1 MKRFLIFFLITLPSF
16 FLAQNDLDLIRSV
29 QLHPTGNEIG
39 YPILSLQQQKNPL
52 RLKFDY
58 IGDDAPYF
66 TYKIEHYSAN
76 WEKSPLSPLQYIK
89 GFSSGDISDFEFSLN
104 TRTLYT
110 HYEFEFPN
118 TNLKFLVSGNYK
130 LLIYGKDSQ
139 EPLIEKKFMVSEQVV
154 TITGGV
160 ENATAIG
167 QLQCAQQLDFAV
179 SYEGLS
185 VNAPREEFQ
194 ANIFQNMRPDN
205 AIIDLKPNRFQ
216 ENQLIFNQPFK
227 QQFMAGNEFRWFN
240 TRSIRYKRQH
250 VAEIIER
257 KDSTFHV
264 YLKPDVPR
272 KEQRFFMYNDY
283 NGQFKIE
290 HQEGRDP
297 NLTAEYVY
305 VHFTLDEK
313 PELKGKDIYVYGALT
328 DWSIQKKYKLQ
339 YNPKQDLLEAV
350 LPLKQGNY
358 DYMYVYK
365 TNDGYSSDYTEGN
378 FYRTGNKYLVFIYY
392 KPFGARYDRLVGVRG
407 LDARL
412 N

>member
-1 MKRFLIFFLITLPSF
+1 MKQFFTFIFIFIQSF
-16 FLAQNDLDLIRSV
+16 SFANDKVDIRSI
-29 QLHPTGNEIG
+29 QLYPEGNEIG
-39 YPILSLQQQKNPL
+39 YPILALNQQRKPL
-52 RLKFDY
+52 VLKFDY
-58 IGDDAPYF
+58 LGDDAPYF
-66 TYKIEHYSAN
+66 TYKIEHHSAN
-76 WEKSPLSPLQYIK
+76 WEKSQLSPLQYIK

-110 HYEFEFPN
+110 HYKFEFPN
-118 TNLKFLVSGNYK
+118 VNTKFLVSGNYV
-130 LLIYGKDSQ
+130 ISVYGKGKR
-139 EPLIEKKFMVSEQVV
+139 EPLFEKQFMVSEQIV

-167 QLQCAQQLDFAV
+167 QLEYAQQLDFAV
-179 SYEGLS
+179 SYEGLT

-194 ANIFQNMRPDN
+194 ANIFQNMNPNN
-205 AIIDLKPNRFQ
+205 ALIDIKPNRFQ
-216 ENQLIFNQPFK
+216 ENQLIYNQPFK
-227 QQFMAGNEFRWFN
+227 QQFKAGNEFRWFN
-240 TRSIRYKRQH
+240 TKSIRYKRQH

-305 VHFTLDEK
+305 VHFTLDER
-313 PELKGKDIYVYGALT
+313 PELKGKEIYVYGALT
-328 DWSIQKKYKLQ
+328 DWKIKDKYKLQ
-339 YNPKQDLLEAV
+339 YNPKQDLLEVV

-365 TNDGYSSDYTEGN
+365 TDKGISSDYTEGN
-378 FYRTGNKYLVFIYY
+378 FYRTGNKYVVFIYY